1 MAEENGGNMGRYKY
15 IPRNTAGG
23 WEKEGSSPVIG
34 GALGTVFDC
43 CVREDNGE
51 FRIWYS
57 WRPARGIAMA
67 YSTDG
72 IHWSLPQLVMPRQIN
87 LSWAKDEVNR
97 PCVLY
102 RNGKYLMWFIGMVR
116 PEDFEYGHT
125 AVGYAESMDG
135 IHWDVYKEPVMVP
148 EKPWE
153 KSSLYCPHVIW
164 DDKESVYKM
173 WYSGGE
179 QYECDCIG
187 YAESKDGIHWEKY
200 GDNPVFTADKSRF
213 WEALKTEA
221 CCVIK
226 DEEYYYM
233 FYLGIS
239 ADRMS
244 AIGVARSRDGIS
256 RWERH
261 PDNPVVAGTDG
272 GWDYMGVCKPFVLWT
287 EEGYRMWYNGCNQS
301 EGEGQIKEEIGVARH
316 KGHKLWPDSDGPR
329 ERNIPDE
336 EFVCRDLFLGCR

>member
-116 PEDFEYGHT
+116 QEDF
-125 AVGYAESMDG
+125 
-135 IHWDVYKEPVMVP
+135 
-148 EKPWE
+148 
-153 KSSLYCPHVIW
+153 
-164 DDKESVYKM
+164 
-173 WYSGGE
+173 
-179 QYECDCIG
+179 
-187 YAESKDGIHWEKY
+187 
-200 GDNPVFTADKSRF
+200 
-213 WEALKTEA
+213 
-221 CCVIK
+221 
-226 DEEYYYM
+226 
-233 FYLGIS
+233 
-239 ADRMS
+239 
-244 AIGVARSRDGIS
+244 
-256 RWERH
+256 
-261 PDNPVVAGTDG
+261 
-272 GWDYMGVCKPFVLWT
+272 
-287 EEGYRMWYNGCNQS
+287 
-301 EGEGQIKEEIGVARH
+301 
-316 KGHKLWPDSDGPR
+316 
-329 ERNIPDE
+329 
-336 EFVCRDLFLGCR
+336 

>member
-1 MAEENGGNMGRYKY
+1 MCIRDSKY

-135 IHWDVYKEPVMVP
+135 IHWDVYLSLIHI
-148 EKPWE
+148 WE
-153 KSSLYCPHVIW
+153 LGTGLRCKMGTKSFANRANW
-164 DDKESVYKM
+164 
-173 WYSGGE
+173 
-179 QYECDCIG
+179 
-187 YAESKDGIHWEKY
+187 
-200 GDNPVFTADKSRF
+200 
-213 WEALKTEA
+213 
-221 CCVIK
+221 
-226 DEEYYYM
+226 
-233 FYLGIS
+233 
-239 ADRMS
+239 MS
-244 AIGVARSRDGIS
+244 A
-256 RWERH
+256 
-261 PDNPVVAGTDG
+261 
-272 GWDYMGVCKPFVLWT
+272 
-287 EEGYRMWYNGCNQS
+287 
-301 EGEGQIKEEIGVARH
+301 
-316 KGHKLWPDSDGPR
+316 
-329 ERNIPDE
+329 
-336 EFVCRDLFLGCR
+336 

>member
-153 KSSLYCPHVIW
+153 KSSLYCPHAVSYTHLRAH
-164 DDKESVYKM
+164 E
-173 WYSGGE
+173 
-179 QYECDCIG
+179 
-187 YAESKDGIHWEKY
+187 
-200 GDNPVFTADKSRF
+200 
-213 WEALKTEA
+213 
-221 CCVIK
+221 
-226 DEEYYYM
+226 
-233 FYLGIS
+233 
-239 ADRMS
+239 
-244 AIGVARSRDGIS
+244 
-256 RWERH
+256 
-261 PDNPVVAGTDG
+261 TD
-272 GWDYMGVCKPFVLWT
+272 L
-287 EEGYRMWYNGCNQS
+287 
-301 EGEGQIKEEIGVARH
+301 
-316 KGHKLWPDSDGPR
+316 
-329 ERNIPDE
+329 
-336 EFVCRDLFLGCR
+336 DLV